1 MRKLVLGLT
10 AAAVLA
16 TGASAATVV
25 SNQVLGTTATFMVG
39 EIAGNSAQIG
49 VDVKH
54 SKFLKRN
61 ENGFWT
67 GSLDFTAT
75 QDYQSI
81 SAPITFNFY
90 QDFAHK
96 NANGFLDFTSVNV
109 YPFVNRINN
118 VQTNNRENFGGI
130 GLSTNLVLQ
139 YQNEKI
145 ADIEI
150 GGEKSIFDKSTH
162 KYANLFVKVNVPIQD
177 NLSAYAQIGKVFL
190 TDKTTT
196 TKTETI
202 DLGGGDTTT
211 TTVTTTEPTSTTEN
225 TFLLGISYSF

>member
-1 MRKLVLGLT
+1 MRKLISSLT
-10 AAAVLA
+10 LAAVLA

-25 SNQVLGTTATFMVG
+25 SNQVLGTTATFIAG
-39 EIAGNSAQIG
+39 EVAGNSAQIG
-49 VDVKH
+49 VNVKH
-54 SKFLKRN
+54 TELLAGD

-67 GSLDFTAT
+67 AGLDFTAT
-75 QDYQSI
+75 QDYQSVA
-81 SAPITFNFY
+81 APIAFNFY
-90 QDFAHK
+90 KAE
-96 NANGFLDFTSVNV
+96 GFLDLTSVNI

-130 GLSTNLVLQ
+130 GLSTNLVVQ
-139 YQNEKI
+139 YKNEKI
-145 ADIEI
+145 ADVEI
-150 GGEKSIFDKSTH
+150 GGEKSVFDKDTH
-162 KYANLFVKVNVPIQD
+162 KYANLFVKVSVPVQD
-177 NLSAYAQIGKVFL
+177 NLSAYVQLGKVFL

>member
-1 MRKLVLGLT
+1 MKRFITSIT
-10 AAAVLA
+10 AVMVLA
-16 TGASAATVV
+16 VGANAATVV
-25 SNQVLGTTATFMVG
+25 SNTSLGTTTTFITG

-49 VDVKH
+49 VNVKH
-54 SKFLKRN
+54 SELLKGDA
-61 ENGFWT
+61 NGFWT
-67 GSLDFTAT
+67 AGLDFTAT

-190 TDKTTT
+190 TDKTTKT
-196 TKTETI
+196 TTETI

-225 TFLLGISYSF
+225 TILLGVSYSF